1 MAPIPERIAT
11 PLAAGLIM
19 VAFFGGWF
27 LMPPLM
33 RLVSGGGPIAG
44 AIVALA
50 FMLAFFSVFWLRTR
64 HQRRKDASG
73 E

>member
-1 MAPIPERIAT
+1 MAPLPERIAT

-19 VAFFGGWF
+19 AAFFGGWF

-33 RLVSGGGPIAG
+33 RMVSWGGPIAG

-50 FMLAFFSVFWLRTR
+50 FMLAFFGVFWLRTR
-64 HQRRKDASG
+64 HQRRKGSG
-73 E
+73 KL

>member
-1 MAPIPERIAT
+1 MAPLPERIAT

-33 RLVSGGGPIAG
+33 RLVSGGGPVVG
-44 AIVALA
+44 SLVGLV
-50 FMLAFFSVFWLRTR
+50 FVLAFFAVFWLRTR
-64 HQRRKDASG
+64 YQRRKGSG
-73 E
+73 